1 MDRRTTLAEELDN
14 EATTADEKA
23 PFLQSTEDRVQQK
36 IQQYKLKLPEEL
48 EKFQRL
54 NTAEG
59 NDQLEEEKNL
69 QEDAKIHY
77 DKEDLISFH

>member
-1 MDRRTTLAEELDN
+1 MDRKTTFAEELDN

-48 EKFQRL
+48 EKFQRQS
-54 NTAEG
+54 TTEG
-59 NDQLEEEKNL
+59 NDQIEEEN
-69 QEDAKIHY
+69 Q
-77 DKEDLISFH
+77 